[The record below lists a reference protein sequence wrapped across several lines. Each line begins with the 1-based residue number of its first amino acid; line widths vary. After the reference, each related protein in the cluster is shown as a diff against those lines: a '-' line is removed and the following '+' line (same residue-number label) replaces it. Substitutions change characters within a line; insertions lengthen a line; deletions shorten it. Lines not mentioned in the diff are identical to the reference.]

1 MMTRWTAF
9 TLILLIPPCSNAWAG
24 GAGSDDDPED
34 FFERKVRPILAGT
47 CVKCHGPVKA
57 SGGLRV
63 DSREAILKGGE
74 TGPAVVPG
82 DAEEEPLDPGSP
94 ARRRITGDA
103 AGQVAAGFGAGRPR
117 RLGRR
122 RRKVAEAGPVDS
134 VDLRTETLGLRATGR
149 RRSTRR
155 SDRMGRATARSVHR
169 IWPSSLRTAT
179 RSPSQPPGA
188 DPPRLPST

>member
-57 SGGLRV
+57 SGGLRF
-63 DSREAILKGGE
+63 DSREAMLKGGE

-82 DAEEEPLDPGSP
+82 DAKRSLLIQAVQHEDESLEMPPGKLLPGS
-94 ARRRITGDA
+94 ARADLA
-103 AGQVAAGFGAGRPR
+103 AWVADGARWPKSAR
-117 RLGRR
+117 RLGRSPDR
-122 RRKVAEAGPVDS
+122 SIGPSSRWAASRHPMIRPD
-134 VDLRTETLGLRATGR
+134 GP
-149 RRSTRR
+149 
-155 SDRMGRATARSVHR
+155 SDRSIGSSHLAIAAALRPAR
-169 IWPSSLRTAT
+169 PSR
-179 RSPSQPPGA
+179 PPGP
-188 DPPRLPST
+188 DPPRLP